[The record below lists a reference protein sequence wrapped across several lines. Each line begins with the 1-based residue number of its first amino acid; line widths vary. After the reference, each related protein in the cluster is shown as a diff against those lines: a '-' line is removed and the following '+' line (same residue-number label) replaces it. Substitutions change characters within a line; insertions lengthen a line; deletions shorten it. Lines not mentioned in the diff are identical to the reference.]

1 MQLTW
6 WSNYAASGI
15 AIEQGLDLLL
25 DPERVKQPAVAYA
38 LMSNGMRTGKGFA
51 NGHKFSKYFTATVS
65 DYSGA
70 RHMVNGS
77 DHSADI
83 SAIAVK
89 FEAILR
95 KASQPAAVLALRP

>member
-15 AIEQGLDLLL
+15 AIELGLDLLL

-38 LMSNGMRTGKGFA
+38 LMSHVMRTGKGFT

-89 FEAILR
+89 FEVILR
-95 KASQPAAVLALRP
+95 KASQPAAVLALQP